1 MSNYCMYVTYV
12 WSFVIAVLLYTF
24 EDEVMSFYTDS
35 EGVQAVMKPAWI
47 VILFFVFFDCVQ
59 GVSAGNISGLGLM
72 RKVTWVTGF
81 DYWVVGIPFSLIA
94 MFKYDLFLQ
103 GLWLGPTAAVY
114 LNMVIY
120 QVVINSADWQQIADD
135 FAEKMK

>member
-1 MSNYCMYVTYV
+1 
-12 WSFVIAVLLYTF
+12 
-24 EDEVMSFYTDS
+24 MSFYTDS
-35 EGVQAVMKPAWI
+35 QEIQDSMKPAWT

-81 DYWVVGIPFSLIA
+81 DYWVIGIPMSLIA
-94 MFKYDLFLQ
+94 MFKYDLLLQ

-114 LNMVIY
+114 LNMIIY
-120 QVVINSADWQQIADD
+120 QMVINSADW
-135 FAEKMK
+135 